1 MIINLW
7 FNKDMNMWRWTLT
20 DPTTLDMESG
30 QQKDLR
36 LAMEDV
42 ANTVEYLI
50 SKSTQS
56 E

>member
-20 DPTTLDMESG
+20 DPTAFDMESG
-30 QQKDLR
+30 QQQDLR
-36 LAMEDV
+36 MAMEDI
-42 ANTVEYLI
+42 ANTVEHLI

>member
-30 QQKDLR
+30 QQIDLY
-36 LAMEDV
+36 LAMEDI

-50 SKSTQS
+50 SKSTQN